1 MATASCMRPIA
12 TSRLKMLIAF
22 KVRSLEGTLRAVAH
36 LFGPITQLSHCKW
49 GYHKPT
55 TSKPP
60 LVRVFWNMPDHSCG
74 FVKMQAWAQSRA
86 NAGVQEEWL
95 VFNHD
100 TGGLQDLHW
109 LKDRGACLW
118 VFELAESP
126 SVFSLSFGDENV
138 PVWYSRSSHR
148 WELDDIGLAAHRR
161 RGERQLNPQ
170 TVLCLIVFC
179 HLFLSDSLCFFV
191 AARRV
196 VQEARA
202 DSSTDDSKSTVKL
215 ASTTLAFNG
224 HCLSPL
230 SFFLSLSLSRA
241 RAFFLSLF
249 LPLKQPIK
257 EQMEHVDW
265 IVLPSGGHS
274 CSLFFTLVYLG

>member
-1 MATASCMRPIA
+1 
-12 TSRLKMLIAF
+12 
-22 KVRSLEGTLRAVAH
+22 
-36 LFGPITQLSHCKW
+36 
-49 GYHKPT
+49 
-55 TSKPP
+55 
-60 LVRVFWNMPDHSCG
+60 
-74 FVKMQAWAQSRA
+74 MQAWAQSRA

-161 RGERQLNPQ
+161 R
-170 TVLCLIVFC
+170 
-179 HLFLSDSLCFFV
+179 
-191 AARRV
+191 ARRV

-202 DSSTDDSKSTVKL
+202 DSSTDDS
-215 ASTTLAFNG
+215 ASDSERVPEVG
-224 HCLSPL
+224 I
-230 SFFLSLSLSRA
+230 
-241 RAFFLSLF
+241 
-249 LPLKQPIK
+249 LPD
-257 EQMEHVDW
+257 ENSDSEW
-265 IVLPSGGHS
+265 E
-274 CSLFFTLVYLG
+274 F